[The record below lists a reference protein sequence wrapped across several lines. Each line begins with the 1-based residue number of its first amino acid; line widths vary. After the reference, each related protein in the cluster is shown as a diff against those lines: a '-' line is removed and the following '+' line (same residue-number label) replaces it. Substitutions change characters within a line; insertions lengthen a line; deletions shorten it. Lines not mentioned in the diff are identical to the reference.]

1 MIKQA
6 WAIGLMTL
14 CLGTQAQAQA
24 ALGQNLI
31 VNGDAESGVAGW
43 TGFDGYDLFQSVDYG
58 SNWVLP
64 TQPGPADRGAKMFAG
79 LNARAAGYQLLELG
93 ELSQQS
99 LAYDLSGWLGGWTTQ
114 TDNAM
119 LYVSFLDA
127 SSAEIGSAALGP
139 LMPADRNNT
148 TGLFLMQAHGLLPTG
163 TSSLM
168 FSMSMERFNGG
179 DNDGY
184 ADNLSFTLSAAPV
197 PEAQSLAYA
206 LVGLSLVG
214 GLLGQRR
221 RG

>member
-14 CLGTQAQAQA
+14 CLGTQVHAQA
-24 ALGQNLI
+24 ALGRNLI
-31 VNGDAESGVAGW
+31 VNGDAESGMAGW
-43 TGFDGYDLFQSVDYG
+43 TAFDGYDLFQSVDYG

-64 TQPGPADRGAKMFAG
+64 TQPGPTNRGTKMFAG
-79 LNARAAGYQLLELG
+79 LNARAAGYQLLDLG

-99 LAYDLSGWLGGWTTQ
+99 LSYDLSGWLGGWTTQ

-139 LMPADRNNT
+139 VMPGDRNNA
-148 TGLFLMQAHGLLPTG
+148 TGLILVQSHGLLPTG
-163 TSSLM
+163 TTSLM
-168 FSMSMERFNGG
+168 FSVSMERFNGG

-206 LVGLSLVG
+206 LVGLGLVG